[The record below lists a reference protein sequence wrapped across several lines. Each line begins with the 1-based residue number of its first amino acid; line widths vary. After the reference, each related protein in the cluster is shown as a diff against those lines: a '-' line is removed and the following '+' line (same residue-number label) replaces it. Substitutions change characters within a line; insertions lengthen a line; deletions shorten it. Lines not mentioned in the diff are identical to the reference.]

1 MCNCHVLLIRNLR
14 LFALNLKQINV
25 MEKQELIQKIKNI
38 LLQIKPYLAAD
49 GGGVEFVDLTDDM
62 VVLVEL
68 TGACGNC
75 PHSSRTLKNGI
86 EKTIK
91 SILPEIKSVE
101 NVK

>member
-1 MCNCHVLLIRNLR
+1 
-14 LFALNLKQINV
+14 
-25 MEKQELIQKIKNI
+25 MEKQELIKKINNI
-38 LLQIKPYLAAD
+38 LIQIRPYLVAD

-62 VVLVEL
+62 VVLVKL

-101 NVK
+101 NVKKS